1 MIIFYLLVLISFD
14 VIIGILLFL
23 LWRYLDCKYFSTSE
37 IELLKN
43 ENEYLKQEN
52 KKVSCSSSEF
62 YGG

>member
-1 MIIFYLLVLISFD
+1 MFILYFLVLISFD
-14 VIIGILLFL
+14 VIIGVLLFL

-52 KKVSCSSSEF
+52 KKIN
-62 YGG
+62 G

>member
-37 IELLKN
+37 IELLRN
-43 ENEYLKQEN
+43 ENEYLKKEN
-52 KKVSCSSSEF
+52 MKI
-62 YGG
+62 YGSDN